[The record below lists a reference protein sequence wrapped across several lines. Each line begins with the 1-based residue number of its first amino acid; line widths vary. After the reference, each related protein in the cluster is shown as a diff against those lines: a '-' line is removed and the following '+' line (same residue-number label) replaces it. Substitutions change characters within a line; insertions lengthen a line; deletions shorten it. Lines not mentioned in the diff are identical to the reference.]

1 MKYRFSNEEV
11 RAMTENIIAHI
22 ENEQREKNAWR
33 LRLVLEG
40 MAYCC
45 HTSKKEKQN
54 RLRMLA
60 LYETLTRNDILINQI
75 GTNNLK
81 K

>member
-1 MKYRFSNEEV
+1 MKYSFL
-11 RAMTENIIAHI
+11 
-22 ENEQREKNAWR
+22 NEQREKSACR

-45 HTSKKEKQN
+45 HTSKKEKHN
-54 RLRMLA
+54 RLRRLA

-75 GTNNLK
+75 GTNNPK

>member
-1 MKYRFSNEEV
+1 
-11 RAMTENIIAHI
+11 MTENIIAHI
-22 ENEQREKNAWR
+22 ENEQREKIAWR

-40 MAYCC
+40 MAYYCPA
-45 HTSKKEKQN
+45 SKKEKQN
-54 RLRMLA
+54 RLRRLV